1 MKKLL
6 QEIHDRSLWQVLGLY
21 LAGGWVLLQLVDVLN
36 QNLGLPRW
44 VFVFALALLA
54 IGLPIVLLTAM
65 LQGVGW
71 RAGED
76 EAEDTAGG
84 PTSSSATASTEA
96 ASGRAARSA
105 GGGLFTWRNAMIA
118 GGAAVLLW
126 GGVAVGWLMFGRGPD
141 AAAGIDAVAGLEEVR
156 ELVEADRFSEA
167 YFRAREIEPAFTDD
181 SLRQELW
188 GVATRTVDLKSAP
201 PGAEVWTRPYDSAEE
216 DWELLGRTP
225 LQDVRI
231 PRGLP
236 RLRLELE
243 GYRSIR
249 VAMHGYMR
257 GLDSL
262 TFDPKNPST
271 DGLVRVTGSDMDVFL
286 PGLEHLHIGLPDYLI
301 DKMEVTNSH
310 FKRFVDAGGYADPE
324 YWEHAFV
331 RDGVEITWVEAMEFF
346 RDQTG
351 QPGPSTWSVG
361 SYPNGMADHPV
372 GGVSWYEA
380 AAYARFAGREL
391 PTLYHWYWAAYPHA
405 GQFMLPLSNFSGEA
419 SAPVGEYDGMS
430 PFGALDMAGNVREW
444 TWNETEAGRFI
455 LGGGWNDPEYM
466 FTDANAQ
473 SPFNRDPINGFRLM
487 VPLDT
492 TNLALAHEPIISP
505 HRDYFAEQPVSDDIF
520 EVYRRLYAY
529 DDTPLNAEILASEE
543 TEHWT
548 REEIELDAAYG
559 GERLRLFLYLPADVE
574 PPYQTIVYFPG
585 SGVIYR
591 DRSPP
596 AEYFAMPFLIRSG
609 RAVAF
614 PVFKGTYERGTELSS
629 DIQDESNSYRE
640 HVIQW
645 SKDLGRSIDYLE
657 SRSDISTDLLGY
669 MGFSWG
675 SAMAP
680 VMLAVDDRITAS
692 VLLSGGLVLQPTQPE
707 VDPFNFLPRVTVP
720 TLMINVPTDY
730 FYPLETSQWPFFSYL
745 EAAPKDSVLV
755 EGGHKPPMNV
765 VARHTLEWLDRYL
778 GEVK

>member
-1 MKKLL
+1 MKKLF
-6 QEIHDRSLWQVLGLY
+6 QEIHSRSLWQVLGLY
-21 LAGGWVLLQLVDVLN
+21 LAGAWVLLQVVDVLN

-54 IGLPIVLLTAM
+54 IGLPIVLLTAI

-71 RAGED
+71 RAGEG
-76 EAEDTAGG
+76 AAVEDA
-84 PTSSSATASTEA
+84 SSAGPGGARSAASTASITA
-96 ASGRAARSA
+96 TGSA

-118 GGAAVLLW
+118 GGAAALLW
-126 GGVAVGWLMFGRGPD
+126 SGVAVGWLMFGRGPD
-141 AAAGIDAVAGLEEVR
+141 ASAGIDAVAGLEEVR
-156 ELVEADRFSEA
+156 ELVEADRFAEA
-167 YFRAREIEPAFTDD
+167 YFRARAIEPAFTDD
-181 SLRQELW
+181 SLRQELLDA
-188 GVATRTVDLKSAP
+188 VTRTVDLASEP
-201 PGAEVWTRPYDSAEE
+201 PGAEVWTRPYNSTEE
-216 DWELLGRTP
+216 DWESLGRTP
-225 LQDVRI
+225 LEGVRV

-236 RLRLELE
+236 RLRLELD
-243 GYRSIR
+243 GYHPLR
-249 VAMHGYMR
+249 VAKRQSMNTFTLEP
-257 GLDSL
+257 LDPG
-262 TFDPKNPST
+262 TED
-271 DGLVRVTGSDMDVFL
+271 LVRVWGSDFEVFL
-286 PGLEHLHIGLPDYLI
+286 PGLEHLHITLPDYFI
-301 DKMEVTNSH
+301 EQHEVTNSQ
-310 FKRFVDAGGYADPE
+310 FKRFVDSGGYSDRE

-331 RDGVEITWVEAMEFF
+331 RDGVEITWEEAMEFF

-351 QPGPSTWSVG
+351 QPGPSTWAVG
-361 SYPNGMADHPV
+361 TYPDGTADHPV

-529 DDTPLNAEILASEE
+529 DDTPLNAEILASAE

-596 AEYFAMPFLIRSG
+596 AEYFEMPFLIRSG

-657 SRSDISTDLLGY
+657 TRSDISTDPLGY

-707 VDPFNFLPRVTVP
+707 VDPFNFLPRVRAATR
-720 TLMINVPTDY
+720 MINVPTDY

-778 GEVK
+778 GEVQR